1 MPGYGAPP
9 MLKGG
14 GQEHSKMSP
23 LGPGGG
29 RGDVFAPSASRGTII
44 PEKAT
49 LSAFP
54 DADTFRSAWSGTMQ
68 DTMGSTKQPP
78 WLMQLLLR
86 VEKLEASQ
94 GEAGGGAV
102 EGRIGEAVAP
112 GRLMALEEGLK
123 AMQAQQQTFRDH
135 ERVLLKKLT
144 VLTEQLN
151 TLDAKVQANAAAAAA
166 AASAPVPAQ
175 PDSVKP
181 EPAGGKGGK
190 AAPAASGKV
199 EADVKLALSQ
209 LADQDKRIKEQA
221 REAAEH
227 EKKLK
232 ELAEGDKKVKEQ
244 QRLLVD
250 LQAQV
255 AKLQVDAKRRNEV
268 SDAGAGAKGKR
279 TSDAGAAKGKRV
291 SEAGAGAGGGAS
303 DAALLAK
310 LADLEE
316 KQAMTDKA
324 LMQLTEDTA
333 AALEAAIKAQADAE
347 LAAAASGTASQGAP
361 SDLQASIESVVGPML
376 QQTASEVAALG
387 VRVAEGEQQAQRSA
401 EAAQELQ
408 AALAQLQ
415 QQVQTATEQLQQQI
429 QTVAEQVQQQ
439 AVAAAE
445 AAAAAAAATAS
456 AAPPASPAPDA
467 EKQRAVEAQILLA
480 IGAKLDK
487 MKEQQV
493 KASKVVELLSQ
504 RVETLEASAPAAPA
518 HDPPRRASTLMT
530 IEEVSEDSVPKTKPA
545 AVSSD
550 IAETAKSASQMANQ
564 AMGASSKA
572 LTQAAQA
579 LALANSSTAEMA
591 SVQAASKQQQEV
603 LGRLEQM
610 CGEAGRLASVAHNN
624 VLSIEQVCKT
634 LMVKIDTLTMEFVQV
649 KAKVE
654 ATPNLSAVQAHTVA
668 ASMAGADPGA
678 GGGSGSDP
686 RVPAILVD
694 LRQLATGLGELAG
707 KISVTEREFKMALP
721 TLARTNALKELE
733 TSLLDKQQQLVQE
746 VEALKRG
753 GSGSQVGT
761 PV

>member
-1 MPGYGAPP
+1 MPGYGALP

-86 VEKLEASQ
+86 VERLEASQ
-94 GEAGGGAV
+94 GEAEGDAV
-102 EGRIGEAVAP
+102 EGRNGEAVAP

-144 VLTEQLN
+144 VLTEQLS
-151 TLDAKVQANAAAAAA
+151 TLDATVQANAAAAAA
-166 AASAPVPAQ
+166 AASAHVSAQ

-181 EPAGGKGGK
+181 EPAGSKGGK
-190 AAPAASGKV
+190 AAPAASGKM

-244 QRLLVD
+244 QRLLAD

-279 TSDAGAAKGKRV
+279 VSDAGAAKGKRV
-291 SEAGAGAGGGAS
+291 SEAGAAAGGGAS

-316 KQAMTDKA
+316 KQAMTEKA
-324 LMQLTEDTA
+324 LMQLTKDTA

-347 LAAAASGTASQGAP
+347 LAAAASDTASQGAP
-361 SDLQASIESVVGPML
+361 SELQASIERMVRPML

-387 VRVAEGEQQAQRSA
+387 VRVAEGEQQAQRGA

-415 QQVQTATEQLQQQI
+415 QQVQNATEQLQQQI
-429 QTVAEQVQQQ
+429 QTVTEQMQQQ
-439 AVAAAE
+439 AVAPVE

-467 EKQRAVEAQILLA
+467 EKQKAVEAQILLA

-487 MKEQQV
+487 LKEQQV

-530 IEEVSEDSVPKTKPA
+530 IEEVSEDSVPKPAA

-579 LALANSSTAEMA
+579 LALANSSSAEMA

-634 LMVKIDTLTMEFVQV
+634 LMVKIDTLTMEFVQI

-668 ASMAGADPGA
+668 ASMAGVDPGA
-678 GGGSGSDP
+678 DGGSDP

-721 TLARTNALKELE
+721 TLARANALKELE

-746 VEALKRG
+746 VEALKHG

-761 PV
+761 LV